1 MSYYAIDTTNDLAH
15 HGILGMKWGVR
26 RYQNEDGSLTSA
38 GRLRYY
44 GAGGNRQ
51 GYYKRKGMAKR
62 YQDTINNVTKHQ
74 GKRDKNYKAWV
85 KEDPKNRYGQRAQY
99 ELERAT
105 QMLGGKKGFADA
117 KYAYEH
123 KNLAKYIN
131 RDGSL
136 TTAGKLKYWDTN
148 KARGK
153 ARMERDIAKDKGS
166 LTTSEAARKKWLKTS
181 DAVGLGGLAYANR
194 DLIKAGIISRQKD
207 PTKALRKNTLKTGKY
222 LAKSVIRTATGR
234 PISGFINA
242 EKAFNQAT
250 FGTARA
256 TGKAVRTAAGNSI
269 RAVRGGASLTKN
281 YATLPGMAKQAARYA
296 VISKGVQTRNKG
308 LMEKALLNPY
318 GNGDYNYSHNLES
331 TAAKQ
336 RKYLNA
342 ANKASE
348 GVASAAKKAAG
359 GVKKAAQYSYNTN
372 LNTAKGAI
380 NKVTSKKRKRN

>member
-38 GRLRYY
+38 GRLRY
-44 GAGGNRQ
+44 GGGNR
-51 GYYKRKGMAKR
+51 GLAKR
-62 YQDTINNVTKHQ
+62 YKDTIINVTKHQ
-74 GKRDKNYKAWV
+74 KKHDKNYRTWV
-85 KEDPKNRYGQRAQY
+85 KEDPKNRTGQRAQY

-105 QMLGGKKGFADA
+105 QMLGGKKGYADA

-123 KNLAKYIN
+123 KNLAKYVN

-148 KARGK
+148 KARGQR
-153 ARMERDIAKDKGS
+153 RMQRDVDRDAGN

-181 DAVGLGGLAYANR
+181 DAAALGGLAYANR

-207 PTKALRKNTLKTGKY
+207 PTKALRKNALKTGKY
-222 LAKSVIRTATGR
+222 ALKSVVRTATGR

-256 TGKAVRTAAGNSI
+256 TGKAAKTAVGNSI
-269 RAVRGGASLTKN
+269 RAVRGGTYLTKN
-281 YATLPGMAKQAARYA
+281 YGTVTGQAKQGARYLVA
-296 VISKGVQTRNKG
+296 TTKAVQTRNKG
-308 LMEKALLNPY
+308 LMNKALLNPDTS
-318 GNGDYNYSHNLES
+318 GGYNYYNNLEK
-331 TAAKQ
+331 TAAAQ

-348 GVASAAKKAAG
+348 GVAKAAK
-359 GVKKAAQYSYNTN
+359 YSYDTN
-372 LNTAKGAI
+372 MQTMRNIKDT
-380 NKVTSKKRKRN
+380 VTGKKKKRN